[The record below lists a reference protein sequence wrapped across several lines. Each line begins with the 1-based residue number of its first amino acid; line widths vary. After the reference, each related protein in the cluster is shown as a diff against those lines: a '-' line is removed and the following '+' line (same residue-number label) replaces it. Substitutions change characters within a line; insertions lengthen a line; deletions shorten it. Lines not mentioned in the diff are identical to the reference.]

1 MTTWSKVDAFVP
13 PMDIQDSPGILA
25 ESGTLGMLAEMG
37 EVGRVEKFGT
47 WSMIDT
53 PSPATWQKVT
63 GG

>member
-1 MTTWSKVDAFVP
+1 MTAWSKVDAFVP

-25 ESGTLGMLAEMG
+25 ESGVIGMLAEMG

-47 WSMIDT
+47 WSMVDDANA
-53 PSPATWQKVT
+53 SAWQKVT